1 MEFSSPFFFTRS
13 LACCSLQREAF
24 LSLPFLFSNGWQNVG
39 ACNHE
44 IPFLSSYPFTFPCIS
59 AVDIAGRADFLPS
72 SVLGLFQFPSIKH
85 AQRQL
90 PLSQTPPWLVMPCSR
105 PNSRGAPGHP
115 SQFLGCTCRELGQTP
130 ASLRWGIGTREGPRS
145 QPQRAWQQQGMVWL
159 EMPTCAQPRQ
169 QWSIMFMLDERPSP
183 EAATSG

>member
-1 MEFSSPFFFTRS
+1 MEFSSPFFCTRS

-115 SQFLGCTCRELGQTP
+115 SQFLGCTALPGAGSNTCTP
-130 ASLRWGIGTREGPRS
+130 ALGHRHTRGATLP
-145 QPQRAWQQQGMVWL
+145 ATAGL
-159 EMPTCAQPRQ
+159 
-169 QWSIMFMLDERPSP
+169 
-183 EAATSG
+183 AATGYGLVRDAHLCPAKAAMVHHVHAGRVSIS